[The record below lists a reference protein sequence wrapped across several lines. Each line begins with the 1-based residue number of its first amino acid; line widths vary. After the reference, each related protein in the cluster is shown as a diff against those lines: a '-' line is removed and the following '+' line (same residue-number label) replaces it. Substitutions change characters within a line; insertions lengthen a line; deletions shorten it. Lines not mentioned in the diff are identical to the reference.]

1 MINERQDVVFLLPF
15 ICPENPMV
23 VIRLVWRF
31 FMHRRMYSRRRMRY
45 SLGVRLFIV
54 GIFLF
59 SLLFMVLFVYVVRS
73 AYL

>member
-1 MINERQDVVFLLPF
+1 
-15 ICPENPMV
+15 MV

-31 FMHRRMYSRRRMRY
+31 FVHRRMYSRRRMRY

-54 GIFLF
+54 GLFLF